1 MSNPESGSGRP
12 TANGSNNGSGSKN
25 GSNNGSNNGSYKD
38 ADNSTGGN
46 TNLNSRTTA
55 DIRSDTKALVNARI
69 KQRYAREKRFRLYGL
84 VAILASLSFLA
95 MLIFTIT
102 KNGLP
107 AFKQT
112 FIQLE
117 VTLDSKT
124 LGLGENPT
132 ESDLRKANYNGTIK
146 KALLTDFPDVKK
158 RKDKKALYR
167 LISKGGQYD
176 LQKQVMQSPLLIG
189 ETRTVWLPAGDD
201 ASGYMKGLVDSTL
214 PEAKRRL
221 KDNQIGWIESLKADD
236 RIAQRFNWTFFE
248 RGDSREPEVA
258 GIRGAL
264 VGSVLTL
271 MVTLALSFPIA
282 VASAIYLEE
291 FAPKNKWTDMIEV
304 NINNLA
310 AVPSIVFGLLGLA
323 VFINFFHLPRS
334 APMVGGLV
342 LSLMTLPTIIISS
355 RAALKSVPPS
365 IRDAALGLGAS
376 NLQVVFHHVLPLA
389 LPGIL
394 TGTIIGMAQ
403 ALGETAPLL
412 MIGMVAFI
420 VDVPG
425 GITDPATVLPVQIF
439 QWADLPEKG
448 FVEKTSA
455 AIMVL
460 LAFLVA
466 MNTFAV
472 ILRRKFE
479 RKW

>member
-1 MSNPESGSGRP
+1 MNRDEPSSNQHS
-12 TANGSNNGSGSKN
+12 AKDNGADTVTDRSDSKAAA
-25 GSNNGSNNGSYKD
+25 
-38 ADNSTGGN
+38 ADSLGM
-46 TNLNSRTTA
+46 A
-55 DIRSDTKALVNARI
+55 RSDTTAKVKASI
-69 KQRYAREKRFRLYGL
+69 KKRYARERRFRLYGL
-84 VAILASLSFLA
+84 IAIVSSLSFLA
-95 MLIFTIT
+95 ILIFTIT

-107 AFKQT
+107 AFQQT
-112 FIQLE
+112 FIQLD

-124 LGLGENPT
+124 LGLGEEPD
-132 ESDLRKANYNGTIK
+132 EAQLLKANYNGAIK
-146 KALLTDFPDVKK
+146 KALLKSFPDVKK
-158 RKDKKALYR
+158 RKDKKALYK
-167 LISKGGQYD
+167 LISKGGQYK
-176 LQKQVMQSPLLIG
+176 LQSQVMASPDLIG
-189 ETRTVWLPAGDD
+189 QTRTVWLPAGDD
-201 ASGYMKGLVDSTL
+201 ASGYLKGIVDVSI
-214 PEAKRRL
+214 PEKKRRL
-221 KDNQIGWIESLKADD
+221 KDNQIEWIESLKADN
-236 RIAQRFNWTFFE
+236 RIEQRFNSTFFE
-248 RGDSREPEVA
+248 RGDSREPEMA
-258 GIRGAL
+258 GIKGAL
-264 VGSVLTL
+264 FGSILTL
-271 MVTLALSFPIA
+271 MVTLLLSFPIA

-291 FAPKNKWTDMIEV
+291 FAPRNKWTDLIEV

-334 APMVGGLV
+334 APVVGGLV

-376 NLQVVFHHVLPLA
+376 RLQVVFHHVLPLA

-420 VDVPG
+420 VDIPA

-460 LAFLVA
+460 LGLLVA
-466 MNTFAV
+466 MNTIAV
-472 ILRRKFE
+472 LLRRKFE